1 MNYEQYEKSLL
12 ATPAVSRDTKPPENC
27 IVTEWIEC
35 PKSKAVLRYG
45 YNAEKQVLAIM
56 WLNSSGE
63 TYLYENVTPWY
74 FDEAKK
80 AYSIGK
86 YLKANM
92 KYKRFT
98 KVVPTV

>member
-1 MNYEQYEKSLL
+1 MNIEEFEKAL
-12 ATPAVSRDTKPPENC
+12 TNKPAVARERPVPENTP
-27 IVTEWIEC
+27 ITEWIDC

-45 YNAEKQVLAIM
+45 YNEEKRILGVM
-56 WLNSSGE
+56 WLNGTAD
-63 TYLYENVTPWY
+63 TYLYENVDLYT
-74 FDEAKK
+74 FNVAKD

-98 KVVPTV
+98 KVL